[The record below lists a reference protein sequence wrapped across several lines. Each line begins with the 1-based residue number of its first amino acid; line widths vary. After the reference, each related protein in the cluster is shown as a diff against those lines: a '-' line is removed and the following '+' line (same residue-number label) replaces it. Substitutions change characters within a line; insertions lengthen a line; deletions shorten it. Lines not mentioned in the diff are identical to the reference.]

1 MEILLL
7 DLGFDFCSENEGT
20 EALVSGLHG
29 ALAVDCPA
37 FALGSSAQGP
47 QQGCRVQLLG
57 LEMHRFQAYVG
68 SLQNILLSCYFHACL
83 FFSLPRSAETSSPLC
98 PEPG

>member
-29 ALAVDCPA
+29 V
-37 FALGSSAQGP
+37 
-47 QQGCRVQLLG
+47 
-57 LEMHRFQAYVG
+57 
-68 SLQNILLSCYFHACL
+68 
-83 FFSLPRSAETSSPLC
+83 
-98 PEPG
+98 